1 MESDHL
7 FDHSPLYFVNQDPSM
22 YFIEPLPVAVCPGP
36 LAVPVVNVR
45 PILDTKNL
53 CVSLALTLLPLLL
66 DTAVQDATEVL
77 SIVTLYPPLH
87 WYDVLEPP

>member
-66 DTAVQDATEVL
+66 ETTEQVATAEL
-77 SIVTLYPPLH
+77 SMVT
-87 WYDVLEPP
+87 V

>member
-7 FDHSPLYFVNQDPSM
+7 FDHSPLYFVNQDPSI
-22 YFIEPLPVAVCPGP
+22 YLIEPLPVIVVPLP
-36 LAVPVVNVR
+36 LAVPVVNVK
-45 PILDTKNL
+45 PIIDTKNL
-53 CVSLALTLLPLLL
+53 CVSEAVTFDPLLL

-87 WYDVLEPP
+87 

>member
-1 MESDHL
+1 
-7 FDHSPLYFVNQDPSM
+7 M

-66 DTAVQDATEVL
+66 ETTEQVATAEL
-77 SIVTLYPPLH
+77 SMVT
-87 WYDVLEPP
+87 V

>member
-1 MESDHL
+1 MESDQIN
-7 FDHSPLYFVNQDPSM
+7 DHSPLYFVNQDPSM

-66 DTAVQDATEVL
+66 ETAEQVATAEL
-77 SIVTLYPPLH
+77 SMVT
-87 WYDVLEPP
+87 V